1 MSDPILA
8 AQPPDQPSSD
18 LDFDDFAGQFNNLPI
33 PSLDAFFNHDALDSE
48 PFPSDLEFPLGDFE
62 ITFDDI
68 DNLCIPTD
76 TDGFIL
82 PAAWNPNTNG
92 IPISPM
98 IGDCVN
104 GDGNCSPENFDSPGS
119 GASVVSGEQSDQ
131 SPGVSR
137 FLNSESV
144 SADDNSVDVKVSSIP
159 LPETEISD
167 REESSNGPVS
177 SQGSGNGGSG
187 VYEAMNSP
195 SHDSGG
201 YERDISSSH
210 EHAIVEEGVKVE
222 GIVKG
227 SDLKRKKEN
236 SHESAENRTP
246 KCSRRSSSMENKTQQ
261 QQQSQSQSGF
271 DGIEDDDEKRKA
283 RLMRNRESAQLSRQR
298 KKHYVEELEEK
309 VRSMHS
315 TISDLSSKITYVMAE
330 NATLRQQLSGGVMY
344 PPPPP
349 GSGMYPHPPMPHMP
363 YPWMPC
369 APYVVKPQGSQ
380 VPLVPIPRLKPQQP
394 AVASK
399 SKKNESK
406 KTETKKTEVK
416 TKKVASISLLGLFFC
431 IMLFGGLVPLVDF
444 KFGGLV
450 DNLSGRSSYASDRW
464 LYGQGGGRIWPVNDP
479 MKESGRDGEVGLSN
493 GRFGISDRNNCER
506 GCKLGEEM
514 NELKNSSCF
523 GHRDNASEP
532 LLASLYVPRNDKLV
546 KIDGNLIIHS
556 IMASEKAMASQD
568 AQGKKEKSKTGLA
581 IPRDSALAIP
591 EVGRNRGQHP
601 NVYRVSAEQR
611 KAIGSGSAKTL
622 KDHMKSSATDGKMQ
636 QWFREGIAGPM
647 LSSGMC
653 TEVFQFDVSP
663 APGAI
668 VPATTVTNIS
678 NESRH
683 NATTT
688 NLSRN
693 RRILHGLPDPLPGS
707 KLNITEEHARNLPK
721 DHLPGNKSSMVVSVL
736 VDPKEAGDG
745 DVDGMMAPKSL
756 SRIFV
761 VVLLDSVKYVTY
773 SCGLP
778 RASPL
783 VAAYV

>member
-1 MSDPILA
+1 MSDPTLA
-8 AQPPDQPSSD
+8 AQPPEQLSSD
-18 LDFDDFAGQFNNLPI
+18 MDFDDFAGQFNNIPI
-33 PSLDAFFNHDALDSE
+33 PSLEDFFNGAALDSE
-48 PFPSDLEFPLGDFE
+48 ALTSDLEFPLGDFE

-68 DNLCIPTD
+68 DTLCIPSGTD
-76 TDGFIL
+76 DFL
-82 PAAWNPNTNG
+82 LSEPWNQNTNG

-98 IGDCVN
+98 IDDCIN
-104 GDGNCSPENFDSPGS
+104 GDGNCSPENFNSPGS
-119 GASVVSGEQSDQ
+119 GASVVSGDQSDQ
-131 SPGVSR
+131 SAGVSR
-137 FLNSESV
+137 FLNSELV
-144 SADDNSVDVKVSSIP
+144 SAADNSVDLDVKVSSIP

-167 REESSNGPVS
+167 REESTNGPVS

-195 SHDSGG
+195 SNDSGS

-210 EHAIVEEGVKVE
+210 EHAAVEEGVKVE

-246 KCSRRSSSMENKTQQ
+246 KCSRRSSLMENKIQPQQ
-261 QQQSQSQSGF
+261 QSQSGF

-315 TISDLSSKITYVMAE
+315 TIADLSSKITYVMAE
-330 NATLRQQLSGGVMY
+330 NATLRQQLSGGVMC

-380 VPLVPIPRLKPQQP
+380 VPLVPIPRLKPQQQ
-394 AVASK
+394 AVSSK

-406 KTETKKTEVK
+406 KTETKKAEVK

-450 DNLSGRSSYASDRW
+450 DNLSGRSSYVSDRW
-464 LYGQGGGRIWPVNDP
+464 LYGQGGSRIWPVNDP
-479 MKESGRDGEVGLSN
+479 MKETGRDGEVGLSN
-493 GRFGISDRNNCER
+493 GRFGISDRNNYER
-506 GCKLGEEM
+506 GRKLAEEM
-514 NELKNSSCF
+514 SELKNSSCF

-568 AQGKKEKSKTGLA
+568 AQGKKEKSETGLA
-581 IPRDSALAIP
+581 IARDSALAIP

-601 NVYRVSAEQR
+601 NVYRVSSEQR
-611 KAIGSGSAKTL
+611 RAIGSGSAKTL

-636 QWFREGIAGPM
+636 QWFREGIAG
-647 LSSGMC
+647 
-653 TEVFQFDVSP
+653 EY
-663 APGAI
+663 
-668 VPATTVTNIS
+668 
-678 NESRH
+678 
-683 NATTT
+683 
-688 NLSRN
+688 
-693 RRILHGLPDPLPGS
+693 PL
-707 KLNITEEHARNLPK
+707 I
-721 DHLPGNKSSMVVSVL
+721 MSV
-736 VDPKEAGDG
+736 
-745 DVDGMMAPKSL
+745 
-756 SRIFV
+756 
-761 VVLLDSVKYVTY
+761 Y
-773 SCGLP
+773 
-778 RASPL
+778 
-783 VAAYV
+783 